1 MGSKAGRNPP
11 RVQARASG
19 RRSPSLVCDDAL
31 MDNDNWIAIMT
42 GFEHTTSSQST
53 QCPNLD
59 VRNATTVI
67 SPGNRRIAHAS
78 VPRRL
83 HLRMG
88 EVRSSEPAPRRPHH
102 MQPAGQSTATVV
114 QFQMFAG
121 IARVQNATPDD
132 VPDLALVHF
141 WMSAS

>member
-102 MQPAGQSTATVV
+102 MQPAGQSTASCSSRCS
-114 QFQMFAG
+114 Q
-121 IARVQNATPDD
+121 
-132 VPDLALVHF
+132 
-141 WMSAS
+141 ASPASRTRRQTTSRTSPSYISG